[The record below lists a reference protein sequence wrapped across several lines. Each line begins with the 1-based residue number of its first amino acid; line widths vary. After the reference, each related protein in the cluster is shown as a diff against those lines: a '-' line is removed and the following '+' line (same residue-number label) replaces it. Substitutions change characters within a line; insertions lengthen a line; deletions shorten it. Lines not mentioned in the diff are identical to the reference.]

1 MVKGNKYRK
10 TLLILNIVSLLVFI
24 FILYCVTSD
33 NYLTVVDQ
41 WVNIHIIEIQT
52 PSLTTILAFITNLS
66 GLVGNSIVAVFVM
79 LFLSYKKW
87 YKERLFYLL
96 SFSGSVILFAGI
108 KQIVAR
114 TRPHS
119 ELIDVINYSFPSGH
133 STLTM
138 TTSLLV
144 YFIFVRKLTSSLAKN
159 SLLAVCIAWA
169 IFIAFTRV
177 YLNVHWLSD
186 IVAGLTLGI
195 FWVTFMRL
203 YFVGVKTPHEKIG
216 TLNLFR

>member
-1 MVKGNKYRK
+1 MVKGNKYRNP
-10 TLLILNIVSLLVFI
+10 LLLLNIVSLLVFI
-24 FILYCVTSD
+24 FILYCVTKG
-33 NYLTVVDQ
+33 NCFTVIDE
-41 WVNIHIIEIQT
+41 WVNTHIVDIQT
-52 PSLTTILAFITNLS
+52 PSLTTTLAFITNLS
-66 GLVGNSIVAVFVM
+66 GLVGNSIFAIFVI

-96 SFSGSVILFAGI
+96 SFSGAVILFGGI

-114 TRPHS
+114 ARPHS
-119 ELIDVINYSFPSGH
+119 DLIEVINYSFPSGH

-144 YFIFVRKLTSSLAKN
+144 YFIFVRKLTSPLAKN
-159 SLLAVCIAWA
+159 SLLAVCITWA

-203 YFVGVKTPHEKIG
+203 YFVGVKTPHQYY
-216 TLNLFR
+216 